1 MCIIKNNE
9 ILNFLNH
16 SNCVNVINLVNLSI
30 YENVKLKDSFYV
42 EWIMDYLIFYL
53 KKGIRYFA
61 YKNEILVADLF
72 VFYLITI

>member
-42 EWIMDYLIFYL
+42 E
-53 KKGIRYFA
+53 
-61 YKNEILVADLF
+61 
-72 VFYLITI
+72 